1 MPEVVSVCFRRGDR
15 SWYFDPG
22 DKECPRDSAVI
33 VETSK
38 GPDLGWITR
47 ERFFVPPSEL
57 PDALRPVL
65 RLATETDLKQGEVHR
80 AKEADAFAI
89 CARRIAER
97 NMPMRLVEASY
108 AFDGRRVTFTFAS
121 ETRVDFRD
129 LVRDLVNQLHT
140 RVELL
145 QVGVRDQARIVGGF
159 GSCGR
164 ELCCRSWLR
173 EFRPT
178 AIRMAKEQG
187 LSLNPTKVSGLCG
200 RLLCC
205 LRYEYDTYVQLR
217 REAPARGTRF
227 ESERGIGKV
236 LDVDVIQCTVQLEHA
251 DGTREWCSY
260 RTPAAEAHNVAP
272 PAEDH
277 IEAGMSHEIDVL
289 ERRFGANLDEGRA
302 TEDDAEVEVPERPS
316 IDAAPEPP
324 ADEAADG
331 GADAGAGR
339 GRTGR
344 RRPRRR
350 GGARDGGGQAQPQ
363 APAAGPAPAE
373 TGPAQ
378 PAAGSGGGDARRRRR
393 RRGKKPEGGGA

>member
-38 GPDLGWITR
+38 GPDLGWVTR
-47 ERFFVPPSEL
+47 ERFFVPPSEM

-65 RLATETDLKQGEVHR
+65 RLATETDLKQCEVHR
-80 AKEADAFAI
+80 AKEADAFSA
-89 CARRIAER
+89 CARKIAER
-97 NMPMRLVEASY
+97 KMPMRLVEASY

-217 REAPARGTRF
+217 REAPARGSRF
-227 ESERGIGKV
+227 ESERGVGKV

-260 RTPAAEAHNVAP
+260 RTSPAEARKAAE

-277 IEAGMSHEIDVL
+277 VEAGMSHEIDVL
-289 ERRFGANLDEGRA
+289 ERRFGANLEA
-302 TEDDAEVEVPERPS
+302 TPVEADAEPETVERP
-316 IDAAPEPP
+316 
-324 ADEAADG
+324 AADVAPTASPDEPDAE
-331 GADAGAGR
+331 GAPVRA
-339 GRTGR
+339 RTGR

-350 GGARDGGGQAQPQ
+350 GGSREGGGQAPA
-363 APAAGPAPAE
+363 APSAAGPASAE
-373 TGPAQ
+373 AGPAQ
-378 PAAGSGGGDARRRRR
+378 QTAGSGGGDARRRRR